1 MSLAQSTNFPRLKT
15 LLIAFRSRCISGEMR
30 PTALILNIMA
40 DPVDQ
45 LTKCEP
51 VSLKTNNSFG
61 PCGCAVSPFPH
72 LWAGRAVPICV
83 SGAVGAVLIRHM
95 LPCYRVSARRLH
107 FPRIRGG
114 QRASVQRR
122 YKARFWFRCRAD
134 VFQPVKPRKAASG
147 VCVWYLVL
155 KFRCHKIAACAEVP
169 EA

>member
-45 LTKCEP
+45 LAKCEP
-51 VSLKTNNSFG
+51 VSFKPITRSDLMVVRSASFPVFG
-61 PCGCAVSPFPH
+61 LAVQSRSASP
-72 LWAGRAVPICV
+72 AR
-83 SGAVGAVLIRHM
+83 SGAVLIRHM

-147 VCVWYLVL
+147 VCVWYFVL